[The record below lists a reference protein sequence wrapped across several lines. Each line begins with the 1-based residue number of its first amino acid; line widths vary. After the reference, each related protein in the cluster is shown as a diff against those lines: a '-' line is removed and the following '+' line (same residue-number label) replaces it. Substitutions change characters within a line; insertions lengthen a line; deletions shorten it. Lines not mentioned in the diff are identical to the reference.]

1 MYRSLGSAFLPTWHI
16 VKLLIFA
23 NLISMKYYLTMNLIC
38 FPQITNE
45 VEHLVLCSSVIYAVL
60 WSAGSHLLPIFDD
73 IFCLFLINYRNSLYM
88 SWLPCSFV
96 SYMVCRCLLS
106 VLGLSSHYLW
116 CLWWTYD
123 LIFSAVEFIIF
134 HEAYAFVFL
143 KKSFLTQDHNIILL
157 LLSKSYTVF
166 AFYVQVFN
174 MPKMRFGCGKGI
186 CILFV

>member
-1 MYRSLGSAFLPTWHI
+1 M
-16 VKLLIFA
+16 KLSILFCVHQSFM
-23 NLISMKYYLTMNLIC
+23 LFC
-38 FPQITNE
+38 E
-45 VEHLVLCSSVIYAVL
+45 VLV
-60 WSAGSHLLPIFDD
+60 H
-73 IFCLFLINYRNSLYM
+73 IFCLFSM
-88 SWLPCSFV
+88 TFSVFSWLIAGILYICPGCHAP
-96 SYMVCRCLLS
+96 LS
-106 VLGLSSHYLW
+106 VIWVADVFFLFW
-116 CLWWTYD
+116 ACLHTIYGVFWWTYA

-134 HEAYAFVFL
+134 HETYAFVFL